1 MKKILTETEH
11 ARPRRGEGE
20 LDGGEAAR
28 REEGVGALA
37 GDAVQVEGQ
46 LAAALGGGGWER
58 LAQLR
63 RQTPSARRARCAV
76 GARFETILSPRP
88 RSPGW
93 AQTRRGRRCLRS
105 GQVGCARSTSRP
117 SPCAHGSCPG
127 PPSRRPS
134 PSAFSETPS
143 ARLPPSSGHPR
154 TPRCSSP
161 PLPVP
166 GRSSKRRPSPA
177 AGFALR
183 RPPHSVFL

>member
-1 MKKILTETEH
+1 MAAK
-11 ARPRRGEGE
+11 RRGAKKE
-20 LDGGEAAR
+20 LEHWLAMQCRLRGSLPPPLAAGDGSASHSCAGKHR
-28 REEGVGALA
+28 RRGAL
-37 GDAVQVEGQ
+37 
-46 LAAALGGGGWER
+46 
-58 LAQLR
+58 
-63 RQTPSARRARCAV
+63 
-76 GARFETILSPRP
+76 GARFEPILSPRP

-127 PPSRRPS
+127 QPSRRPS

-143 ARLPPSSGHPR
+143 ARPPPSSGHPR